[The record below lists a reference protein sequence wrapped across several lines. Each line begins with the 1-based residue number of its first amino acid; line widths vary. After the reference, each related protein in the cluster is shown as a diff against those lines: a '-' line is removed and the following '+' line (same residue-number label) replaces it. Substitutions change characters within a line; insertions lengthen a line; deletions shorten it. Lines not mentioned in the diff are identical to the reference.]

1 MELGAP
7 SAVPIASGGVVRTYD
22 EEMSFIEQ
30 VTPTCFKI
38 KPGFVPNMTV
48 PGYFYV
54 NSSLSELMF
63 GELQQY
69 GESAGVGGF
78 MPAVKQIA
86 NVAALPGIVGVCLP
100 PPKKK
105 KNLFFSQRSV
115 ALPDCHSGYG
125 FAIGNVAAMD
135 MEDPNAVVSPGKQ
148 KCLFLKNV
156 KIVIGC
162 SSST

>member
-100 PPKKK
+100 PPQKKK
-105 KNLFFSQRSV
+105 KKIIYFSLSDRLHCQI
-115 ALPDCHSGYG
+115 AT
-125 FAIGNVAAMD
+125 AAMASQSETSLRWTWRIP
-135 MEDPNAVVSPGKQ
+135 MPSSLQASR
-148 KCLFLKNV
+148 NV
-156 KIVIGC
+156 FF
-162 SSST
+162 